1 MSGFT
6 VAKYLRLSSE
16 DADLNKTEKLESNS
30 ISNQRNLLDW
40 FISHTPDFSGAAVTE
55 FCDDGWSGKNFERP
69 VFQEMIAQVQQG
81 KIQCIIV
88 KDMSRFGRDYLVV
101 GNYISLIWT
110 RPQNYK
116 SGVADS
122 TLRNR

>member
-69 VFQEMIAQVQQG
+69 AFQDMIAQAQQG
-81 KIQCIIV
+81 KINCILV